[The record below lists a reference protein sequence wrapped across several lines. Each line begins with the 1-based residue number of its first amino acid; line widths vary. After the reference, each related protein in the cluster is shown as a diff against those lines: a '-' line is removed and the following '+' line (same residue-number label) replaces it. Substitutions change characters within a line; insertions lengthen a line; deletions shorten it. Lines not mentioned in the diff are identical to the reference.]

1 MREGH
6 LGMTLLLLTNGADVN
21 IVSPCSATPL
31 HVATIYRRTDIAKVL
46 KEHGSGCQGGRRCA
60 CMPQGVPIPW
70 NHAVKSTNF
79 RAVGLCP
86 NESDVLKMSNRFSQ
100 LVHWILLLKSTTTA
114 YPPFQISCSVTI
126 FCSLDLK
133 ENTAVKW
140 YVFIQDISN
149 TSSRDIRMAKNKA
162 QSVSYDFLVE
172 IRNVKE
178 FMYFI

>member
-70 NHAVKSTNF
+70 NHAVKSTKY
-79 RAVGLCP
+79 RTDGMCP
-86 NESDVLKMSNRFSQ
+86 NESDVLKMSNRFSE
-100 LVHWILLLKSTTTA
+100 LVFIIKVSYCLPSISNFLLSYYFLFIWFKGKHSSKVICIYA
-114 YPPFQISCSVTI
+114 
-126 FCSLDLK
+126 K
-133 ENTAVKW
+133 
-140 YVFIQDISN
+140 YVFL
-149 TSSRDIRMAKNKA
+149 IRPPETLEWQRTKPNRFHMIFWLK
-162 QSVSYDFLVE
+162 
-172 IRNVKE
+172 
-178 FMYFI
+178 